1 MSRLVLGSVPIE
13 RCSQLAVSRLVGRPG
28 LTMREFVCSPRLAM
42 GGLASSPLAI
52 QRYPQFAVRGFVLI
66 SLPFKCYPQ
75 LPLGSLV
82 QSLLAIQRSPQLP
95 LGSLVRGPQLPL
107 GSLVRGP
114 QLPLGSLV
122 RGPQLPESGL
132 VRSPRLAES
141 SPRRFPVIKYQLDEV
156 AEQHHDG
163 GTRNTQPNFVTGTR
177 HPDPKHS
184 TASGH
189 RSLAE
194 QGNAAR
200 SWGSRTGQ
208 VAGSSTVDPSGRAV
222 RRQSRDT
229 VGRQPY
235 KARLESCRQFEVLAE
250 PR

>member
-1 MSRLVLGSVPIE
+1 
-13 RCSQLAVSRLVGRPG
+13 
-28 LTMREFVCSPRLAM
+28 MREFVCSPRLAM
-42 GGLASSPLAI
+42 GGLASSPLAS

-82 QSLLAIQRSPQLP
+82 QSLLSIQ
-95 LGSLVRGPQLPL
+95 RGPQLPL
-107 GSLVRGP
+107 GSFVRGP

-156 AEQHHDG
+156 AEQRHDG
-163 GTRNTQPNFVTGTR
+163 STRNTQPNFVTGTG
-177 HPDPKHS
+177 HPDPKH
-184 TASGH
+184 TSGH

-200 SWGSRTGQ
+200 RWGSRTGQ

-222 RRQSRDT
+222 RRQSRET

-235 KARLESCRQFEVLAE
+235 KARLASCRQFEVLAG

>member
-1 MSRLVLGSVPIE
+1 
-13 RCSQLAVSRLVGRPG
+13 
-28 LTMREFVCSPRLAM
+28 MREFVCSPRLAM
-42 GGLASSPLAI
+42 GGLASSPLAS

-82 QSLLAIQRSPQLP
+82 QSLLSIQ
-95 LGSLVRGPQLPL
+95 
-107 GSLVRGP
+107 RGP

-156 AEQHHDG
+156 AEQRHDG
-163 GTRNTQPNFVTGTR
+163 GTRNTQPNFVTGTG
-177 HPDPKHS
+177 HPDPKH
-184 TASGH
+184 TSGH

-200 SWGSRTGQ
+200 RWGSRTGQ

-229 VGRQPY
+229 VGRQPC
-235 KARLESCRQFEVLAE
+235 KARLASCRQFEVLAG